1 MSVFFTT
8 FAAEKRLHMIQKLT
22 GIPTDAEYLRAF
34 RENNNALI
42 NRFYRQYRED
52 LYGYI
57 QKKFEI
63 RLEEDREDIF
73 QEAVARLWENI
84 QRGKL
89 SENTLTSSL
98 YTYFKSIAD
107 NVTKEHIRKQK
118 NYVVTDIE
126 NEPIMD
132 VDSIGMEK
140 MNYLEDERLKIIY
153 RAVDKMGK
161 PCAPLLLG
169 FLWDKKSMATLAEEL
184 GYSGADSAKSQK
196 SKCMPKLTVIIKNL
210 LKSSK
215 Q

>member
-1 MSVFFTT
+1 
-8 FAAEKRLHMIQKLT
+8 MIQRLT
-22 GIPTDAEYLRAF
+22 SIPTDAEYIRAF
-34 RENNNALI
+34 REDNNALI

-84 QRGKL
+84 QRGKV

-98 YTYFKSIAD
+98 YWYFKNIVD

-126 NEPIMD
+126 NEPIRD
-132 VDSIGMEK
+132 VDRIGFEK
-140 MNYLEDERLKIIY
+140 MYDIEDERAIIVR
-153 RAVDKMGK
+153 RAVNEMGR
-161 PCAPLLLG
+161 PCKPLLIG
-169 FLWDKKSMATLAEEL
+169 FLWMKKSMATLAEEL
-184 GYSGADSAKSQK
+184 GYSGADSAKTQK
-196 SKCMPKLTVIIKNL
+196 SKCMDKLDGRIRKL
-210 LKSSK
+210 LKSDM

>member
-1 MSVFFTT
+1 
-8 FAAEKRLHMIQKLT
+8 MIQRLT
-22 GIPTDAEYLRAF
+22 SIPTDAEYIRAF
-34 RENNNALI
+34 REDNNALI

-89 SENTLTSSL
+89 SEKSLTASL

-107 NVTKEHIRKQK
+107 NVTKEYIRKQK
-118 NYVVTDIE
+118 NYVVIDIE
-126 NEPIMD
+126 NEPIRD
-132 VDSIGMEK
+132 VDGIGMEK
-140 MNYLEDERLKIIY
+140 MNYVEDERLKIIY

>member
-1 MSVFFTT
+1 
-8 FAAEKRLHMIQKLT
+8 MIQRQT
-22 GIPTDAEYLRAF
+22 SIPTDAEYIRAF
-34 RENNNALI
+34 REDNNALI

-89 SENTLTSSL
+89 SEKSLTVSL

-118 NYVVTDIE
+118 NYVVIDIE
-126 NEPIMD
+126 NEPIRD
-132 VDSIGMEK
+132 VDGIGMEK
-140 MNYLEDERLKIIY
+140 MNYVEDERLKIIY

-169 FLWDKKSMATLAEEL
+169 FLWDKKNMATLAEEL

>member
-1 MSVFFTT
+1 
-8 FAAEKRLHMIQKLT
+8 MIQRLT
-22 GIPTDAEYLRAF
+22 SIPTDAEYIRAF
-34 RENNNALI
+34 REDNNALI

-118 NYVVTDIE
+118 NYVVIDIE

>member
-1 MSVFFTT
+1 
-8 FAAEKRLHMIQKLT
+8 MIQRLT
-22 GIPTDAEYLRAF
+22 SIPTDAEYIRAF
-34 RENNNALI
+34 REDNNALI

-89 SENTLTSSL
+89 SEKSLTASL

-118 NYVVTDIE
+118 NYVVIDIE
-126 NEPIMD
+126 NEPIRD
-132 VDSIGMEK
+132 VDGIGMEK
-140 MNYLEDERLKIIY
+140 MNYVEDERLKIIY

>member
-1 MSVFFTT
+1 
-8 FAAEKRLHMIQKLT
+8 MIQRLT
-22 GIPTDAEYLRAF
+22 SIPTDAEYIRAF
-34 RENNNALI
+34 REDNNALI
-42 NRFYRQYRED
+42 NRFYRQYREY

>member
-1 MSVFFTT
+1 
-8 FAAEKRLHMIQKLT
+8 MIQKLT
-22 GIPTDAEYLRAF
+22 SIPTDVEYIRAF
-34 RENNNALI
+34 REDDKSLI
-42 NRFYRQYRED
+42 NRFYRQFRED
-52 LYGYI
+52 FYGYI
-57 QKKFEI
+57 QKQFEI

-73 QEAVARLWENI
+73 QESVARLWENI

-98 YTYFKSIAD
+98 YWYFKKIVD

-126 NEPIMD
+126 NEPIRD
-132 VDSIGMEK
+132 VDNIGMEK
-140 MNYLEDERLKIIY
+140 MNYVEDERLKIIY

>member
-1 MSVFFTT
+1 
-8 FAAEKRLHMIQKLT
+8 MIQRLT
-22 GIPTDAEYLRAF
+22 SIPTDEEYIRAF
-34 RENNNALI
+34 REDNNALI

-89 SENTLTSSL
+89 SEKSLTASL

-118 NYVVTDIE
+118 NYVVIDIE
-126 NEPIMD
+126 NEPIRD
-132 VDSIGMEK
+132 VDGIGMEK
-140 MNYLEDERLKIIY
+140 MNYVEDERLKIIY